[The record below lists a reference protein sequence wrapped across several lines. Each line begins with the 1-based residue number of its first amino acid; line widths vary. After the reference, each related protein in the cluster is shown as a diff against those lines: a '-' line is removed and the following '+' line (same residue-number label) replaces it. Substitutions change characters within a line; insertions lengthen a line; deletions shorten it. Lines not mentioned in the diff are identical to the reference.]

1 MDLAVYILIAAGE
14 SVRCSV
20 LRIWT
25 KYNGEEVVGQDFGL
39 SSLPNDKLF
48 NGYKIF

>member
-25 KYNGEEVVGQDFGL
+25 KYNGKKIVGQNFGL
-39 SSLPNDKLF
+39 SSLPNGELLG
-48 NGYKIF
+48 GYKIF